1 MAQSAV
7 EQNPAL
13 RTLTLYGHPVLTDSL
28 LCPWEK
34 KALTFSLNSTRL
46 IRYPVNTDTM
56 AGINGLWLFGLSRF
70 GGRWGG
76 VSTHNSRALSLS
88 ISFLRAWSSTL
99 KLLTHLINR
108 FVCTYQKV
116 YVMLLLFGLPADV
129 LWGSF
134 VTHSFLPHGPWGRN
148 ECVTNEPQRT
158 SAGRVIV
165 VVMLYHSASFQCT
178 ILTIRKL

>member
-1 MAQSAV
+1 MVQSAV

-13 RTLTLYGHPVLTDSL
+13 RTPTLYGHPVLTDSL

-34 KALTFSLNSTRL
+34 KSLTFSLNSTRL

-56 AGINGLWLFGLSRF
+56 ARINGLWLFRLSRF
-70 GGRWGG
+70 GERWEG
-76 VSTHNSRALSLS
+76 VSSHNSRALSLS

-99 KLLTHLINR
+99 KLLTDLING

-134 VTHSFLPHGPWGRN
+134 VTHLFLPHGPCGEGN
-148 ECVTNEPQRT
+148 CC
-158 SAGRVIV
+158 
-165 VVMLYHSASFQCT
+165 YHALPLSIFSMHYT
-178 ILTIRKL
+178 YNT